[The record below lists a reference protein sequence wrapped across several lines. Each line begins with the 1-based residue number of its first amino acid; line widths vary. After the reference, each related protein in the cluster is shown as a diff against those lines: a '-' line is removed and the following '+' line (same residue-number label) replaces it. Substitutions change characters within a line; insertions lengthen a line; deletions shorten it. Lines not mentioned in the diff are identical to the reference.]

1 MKNQKFSKPA
11 FTLIEGLL
19 VAGIILLVTILSVT
33 GLSYSRKQKQVKTT
47 AESLRNL
54 LIEARSL
61 ALASK
66 EDVYNLDKI
75 QVRLYRSDPSKK
87 IEIYQILI
95 DGTATKIEKQIELP
109 SSVTIEP
116 PADGGNLSSTPE
128 YYYFS
133 FLARNLPAPNP
144 PDDID
149 LNQIGQVADS
159 LNPDQPIT
167 INVSDG
173 SNIWQVLVE
182 LYTGSVEAQK
192 L

>member
-1 MKNQKFSKPA
+1 MKSKILSKSA
-11 FTLIEGLL
+11 FTLIEGIL

-33 GLSYSRKQKQVKTT
+33 GLSYSRKQKQVKTS

-75 QVRLYRSDPSKK
+75 QIRIYASDPSKK

-95 DGTATKIEKQIELP
+95 DGTAAKIEKQIELP
-109 SSVTIEP
+109 SSITFEA
-116 PADGGNLSSTPE
+116 ADGNLKYNPTDN

-133 FLARNLPAPNP
+133 FLARNLPAPAP
-144 PDDID
+144 PADID
-149 LNQIGQVADS
+149 LNQIGQVTDS
-159 LNPDQPIT
+159 LNSVQPIT

-173 SNIWQVLVE
+173 SNTWQVLVE